1 MADNR
6 LDMLRVPPSALDA
19 EQAVIGGL
27 LVDARAFDA
36 VGGQLGPD
44 DFYRADHRHIYRAV
58 ADLVGSGQACDVI
71 TVGEWLSARGLAD
84 QAGIAY
90 LIDVAAAT
98 PGVANIQ
105 AYARIVLDKAKQRR
119 LIELGTTLV
128 NAGYSPEGRSADEVL
143 GDARRL
149 LDGEQ
154 TPAGEFGLCDV
165 DLADFMDTPASTIGW
180 AIKPVVPRGEVT
192 LWGGHGGAGKSISVL
207 QLLAHGACG
216 ESWQGMDPDDY
227 LRCLYVSLEDAGDKV
242 RYRLRRICESYGL
255 HSGRVEHG
263 VRVVDCPSGRASL
276 MVEESKFGV
285 RSMVE
290 TALLA
295 QLRRCC
301 EGADVIV
308 IDNASDAFGGNE
320 NDRQAVRSF
329 MSALKRIAREYNA
342 GVVLLAH
349 IDKASAKAGAGG
361 NTYSGSTAWHNS
373 ARSRIAIVTDA
384 GVEGGPNTV
393 RVVHEKNQYGVT
405 MADVCLRWNDVGVL
419 MPLTSMDRAA
429 RAVDYTAQAYA
440 VMMTAAREGILV
452 PTSTQGQRPSYKAV
466 EHLPEYTP
474 FQRCKGKQ
482 KQFHAELH
490 ALHQDGRLVKH
501 IVNSARRHSIEVW
514 KLTEMPALNAALN
527 AALNSPE
534 SALNVAPNALNTPS
548 PPPYKTPYGGFY
560 MGGDSNSAQHSA
572 HSAQHSAQGQPGEDR
587 GGFA

>member
-1 MADNR
+1 MGSEQH
-6 LDMLRVPPSALDA
+6 DMLRVPPAALDA

-27 LVDARAFDA
+27 LISSTALDVIDGHLTA
-36 VGGQLGPD
+36 D
-44 DFYRADHRHIYRAV
+44 DFYRAAHRQIFRAV
-58 ADLVGSGQACDVI
+58 ADLVGSGQPCDVI

-84 QAGIAY
+84 QADIAY

-105 AYARIVLDKAKQRR
+105 AYARIVSDKAKQRR
-119 LIELGTTLV
+119 LIEIGTHII
-128 NAGYSPEGRSADEVL
+128 NAGYSPEGRSADDVVD
-143 GDARRL
+143 DARRM
-149 LDGEQ
+149 LDGAQATAE
-154 TPAGEFGLCDV
+154 EYGLCDV
-165 DLADFMDTPASTIGW
+165 DLKGFMDTPASTIGW
-180 AIKPVVPRGEVT
+180 AIRPVVPRGEVT

-216 ESWQGMDPDDY
+216 ESWQGMEPNDY

-242 RYRLRRICESYGL
+242 RYRLRRICESYDL
-255 HSGRVEHG
+255 HSGRVESG

-276 MVEESKFGV
+276 MTEESKFGV

-301 EGADVIV
+301 VGADVIV

-329 MSALKRIAREYNA
+329 MSALKRIAREFNA
-342 GVVLLAH
+342 GVILLAH
-349 IDKASAKAGAGG
+349 VDKASAKTGAGG

-373 ARSRIAIVTDA
+373 ARSRIAIVTDT
-384 GVEGGPNTV
+384 GVDGGPSTV
-393 RVVHEKNQYGVT
+393 RLVHEKNQYGVT
-405 MADVCLRWNDVGVL
+405 MADVALRWNDVGVL

-440 VMMTAAREGILV
+440 VLVTAANEGILV
-452 PTSTQGQRPSYKAV
+452 PTATQGQRPSYRAV
-466 EHLPEYTP
+466 EHLPEYLP
-474 FQRCKGKQ
+474 FTRCKGKQ

-490 ALHQDGRLVKH
+490 ALHQSGRIVKH
-501 IVNSARRHSIEVW
+501 VANSASRHPVEVW
-514 KLTEMPALNAALN
+514 KLAEMPALN

-534 SALNVAPNALNTPS
+534 SALNAAPNALNTPS

-572 HSAQHSAQGQPGEDR
+572 HSAQHSAQGQQDDDR